1 MNIGASLL
9 YAAFFKARAC
19 FVSVWGGAF
28 LNERNFFE
36 RILSRLDNICKANR
50 PALFFFRGCLRK
62 QQHKPPAASLSL
74 GRTTQAST

>member
-1 MNIGASLL
+1 MRLFSRRERALSL
-9 YAAFFKARAC
+9 
-19 FVSVWGGAF
+19 SGGAF